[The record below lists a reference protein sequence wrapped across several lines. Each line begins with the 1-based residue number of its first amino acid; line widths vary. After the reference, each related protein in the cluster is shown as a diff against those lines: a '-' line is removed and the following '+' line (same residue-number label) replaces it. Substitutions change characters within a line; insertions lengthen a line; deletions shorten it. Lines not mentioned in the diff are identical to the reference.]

1 MDTFKK
7 RLAKAMRRMNITQ
20 AELCAMTGISRS
32 TMSQYYSGAFRP
44 KEDKL
49 RRIAKALEVNEAW
62 LLGYENPNSTA
73 ELVEKFPNIRPVHL
87 KQFPI
92 LGEIAC
98 GKPIFAEEERG
109 SFLMASDEIHADFCL
124 LAHGDSMTG
133 ARIYDGD
140 AVFIRSQPM
149 VENGEIAAVIINDEA
164 QKAGTASAGGRKSGV
179 PASGVRRRGIRNCA
193 HSRQGNRLYE
203 SAVIIHENTKKRR
216 GFLGKSS
223 PFSFAAN
230 QSSGLIVRRMAYH
243 SRLLRRR
250 LQSCNV
256 TR

>member
-1 MDTFKK
+1 MDTFKE

-98 GKPIFAEEERG
+98 GKP
-109 SFLMASDEIHADFCL
+109 
-124 LAHGDSMTG
+124 
-133 ARIYDGD
+133 
-140 AVFIRSQPM
+140 
-149 VENGEIAAVIINDEA
+149 
-164 QKAGTASAGGRKSGV
+164 
-179 PASGVRRRGIRNCA
+179 
-193 HSRQGNRLYE
+193 
-203 SAVIIHENTKKRR
+203 
-216 GFLGKSS
+216 
-223 PFSFAAN
+223 
-230 QSSGLIVRRMAYH
+230 
-243 SRLLRRR
+243 
-250 LQSCNV
+250 
-256 TR
+256 

>member
-1 MDTFKK
+1 MLIWYNANDFI
-7 RLAKAMRRMNITQ
+7 L
-20 AELCAMTGISRS
+20 EEHTG
-32 TMSQYYSGAFRP
+32 SQTGGTHGWIHSKNVLQKQCGAFRP

-164 QKAGTASAGGRKSGV
+164 TLKRVYFDRKQARLQLV
-179 PASGVRRRGIRNCA
+179 AENPAYPPLVYVGEELETVHI
-193 HSRQGNRLYE
+193 
-203 SAVIIHENTKKRR
+203 
-216 GFLGKSS
+216 LGKAIAFMS
-223 PFSFAAN
+223 
-230 QSSGLIVRRMAYH
+230 
-243 SRLLRRR
+243 LL
-250 LQSCNV
+250 
-256 TR
+256 

>member
-1 MDTFKK
+1 MDTFKE

-149 VENGEIAAVIINDEA
+149 VENCEIAAVIINDEA
-164 QKAGTASAGGRKSGV
+164 TLKRVYFDRKQARLQLV
-179 PASGVRRRGIRNCA
+179 AENPAYPPLVYVGEELETVHI
-193 HSRQGNRLYE
+193 
-203 SAVIIHENTKKRR
+203 
-216 GFLGKSS
+216 LGKAIAFMS
-223 PFSFAAN
+223 
-230 QSSGLIVRRMAYH
+230 
-243 SRLLRRR
+243 LL
-250 LQSCNV
+250 
-256 TR
+256 

>member
-1 MDTFKK
+1 MRNDWDFTFYDEPV
-7 RLAKAMRRMNITQ
+7 L
-20 AELCAMTGISRS
+20 
-32 TMSQYYSGAFRP
+32 FRP

-164 QKAGTASAGGRKSGV
+164 TLKRVYFDRKQARLQLV
-179 PASGVRRRGIRNCA
+179 AENPAYPPLVYVGEELETVHI
-193 HSRQGNRLYE
+193 
-203 SAVIIHENTKKRR
+203 
-216 GFLGKSS
+216 LGKAIAFMS
-223 PFSFAAN
+223 
-230 QSSGLIVRRMAYH
+230 
-243 SRLLRRR
+243 LL
-250 LQSCNV
+250 
-256 TR
+256 